1 MTETVE
7 GRTPG
12 VVTEAKEKTQ
22 DVLADAQKQVASMTH
37 ELGGEA
43 VSQIRAQLDQRSTQA
58 GEQVQAVGTALQSG
72 VTQLQVEGQDL
83 PAKIVADV
91 ARRTDDLGA
100 YLKSAQADQILGDIE
115 DFARR
120 RPWVQLGLPRLQASW
135 LRVSS
140 RHRATA
146 DTQQQVAAVAIRSGA
161 FPPEMCR

>member
-22 DVLADAQKQVASMTH
+22 DVLAEAQEQVASKAH

-120 RPWVQLGLPRLQASW
+120 RPWLAAGAAALAGFMAS
-135 LRVSS
+135 RFVKASGDRRYATASS
-140 RHRATA
+140 RGGYP
-146 DTQQQVAAVAIRSGA
+146 VRSLPAGDV
-161 FPPEMCR
+161 

>member
-22 DVLADAQKQVASMTH
+22 DVLSEAQEQVASKAH

-120 RPWVQLGLPRLQASW
+120 RPWLAAGAAALAGFMAS
-135 LRVSS
+135 RFVKASGDRRYAAASS
-140 RHRATA
+140 RGGYP
-146 DTQQQVAAVAIRSGA
+146 VRSLPAGDA
-161 FPPEMCR
+161 

>member
-12 VVTEAKEKTQ
+12 VVTEAKEKGH
-22 DVLADAQKQVASMTH
+22 DVLADAQEQVASKAH

-43 VSQIRAQLDQRSTQA
+43 VNQIRAQLDQRSTQA

-120 RPWVQLGLPRLQASW
+120 RPWLAAGAAALAGFMASRFVKASGDRRYAAASSAGGYPVRSLPAGDS
-135 LRVSS
+135 
-140 RHRATA
+140 
-146 DTQQQVAAVAIRSGA
+146 
-161 FPPEMCR
+161 

>member
-12 VVTEAKEKTQ
+12 VVIEAKEKSQ
-22 DVLADAQKQVASMTH
+22 DVLADAQEQVASKAH

-43 VSQIRAQLDQRSTQA
+43 VNQIRAQLDQRSTQA

-100 YLKSAQADQILGDIE
+100 YLKSAQADQILVDIE

-120 RPWVQLGLPRLQASW
+120 RPWLAAGAAALAGFMASRFVKASGDRRYAAASSSGGYPVRSLPAGDS
-135 LRVSS
+135 
-140 RHRATA
+140 
-146 DTQQQVAAVAIRSGA
+146 
-161 FPPEMCR
+161 

>member
-22 DVLADAQKQVASMTH
+22 DVLAEAQEQVAFKAQ
-37 ELGGEA
+37 LGGEA

-120 RPWVQLGLPRLQASW
+120 RPWLAAGAAALAGFMASRFVKASGDRRYAAASSAGGYPVRSLPAGDS
-135 LRVSS
+135 
-140 RHRATA
+140 
-146 DTQQQVAAVAIRSGA
+146 
-161 FPPEMCR
+161 